1 MLFSRDLLCL
11 CSIFG
16 MAQGHPLQKPIVMP
30 LDRVSD
36 HTLSVI
42 HQQGILMKTLSRD
55 AVRGLMVAAQGL
67 QHQPPTAA
75 TKTDVRQI
83 IRQMHVLQLDTI
95 HVIARSQYLVLW
107 SRLGDYR
114 QHWLDELLAEGAL
127 FEYWSHA
134 ACLLPIEDYPLYRRY
149 MLDGVTWNEKRHRQW
164 MAAHPEVVERLVS
177 HIRDNGPVRSADFER
192 SDGAQPGWWNWK
204 DEKIALDVLW
214 MVGELMVAKRHN
226 FHRIYDLRE
235 RVLRN
240 GDDSQVPPLE
250 AVHETYVLNTVKAL
264 GVTKA
269 AWIADYFRM
278 YKKVAQA
285 VIERLAKRGQL
296 ETVQVEGWDVPGY
309 YHPDQREAIEAA
321 ADGQI
326 PVSKTTFLSPFDPLV
341 WDRTRALELFSFD
354 YKIEVYT
361 PAPKRKYGYFT
372 LPILYNN
379 RLIGR
384 LDPKAHRK
392 EGIFEVKALHLEP
405 GVVVDDALIAA
416 VKSALNACAAWHNTP
431 QVIVREATEPGLAKR
446 LAD

>member
-1 MLFSRDLLCL
+1 M
-11 CSIFG
+11 
-16 MAQGHPLQKPIVMP
+16 
-30 LDRVSD
+30 
-36 HTLSVI
+36 
-42 HQQGILMKTLSRD
+42 MKTLSQE
-55 AVRGLMVAAQGL
+55 AVRGLMIAAQGL
-67 QHQPPTAA
+67 QDRPLTEA

-114 QHWLDELLAEGAL
+114 QHWLDELLTEGAL

-164 MAAHPEVVERLVS
+164 MEAHAEVVEKLVA

-204 DEKIALDVLW
+204 DEKIALDLLW

-235 RVLRN
+235 RVLRG
-240 GDDSQVPPLE
+240 GDDSQVPSLE

-285 VIERLAKRGQL
+285 VIERLVKRGQL

-309 YHPDQREAIEAA
+309 YHPDQQAAIEAA
-321 ADGQI
+321 AEGQI
-326 PVSKTTFLSPFDPLV
+326 PISKTTFLSPFDPLV
-341 WDRTRALELFSFD
+341 WDRARALELFNFD

-361 PAPKRKYGYFT
+361 PAAKRKYGYFT

-379 RLIGR
+379 TLIGR

-416 VKSALNACAAWHNTP
+416 VKSALHACAAWHNTP
-431 QVIVREATEPGLAKR
+431 QVMVREATQPDLAQR
-446 LAD
+446 LSE

>member
-1 MLFSRDLLCL
+1 MK
-11 CSIFG
+11 
-16 MAQGHPLQKPIVMP
+16 PLSQE
-30 LDRVSD
+30 
-36 HTLSVI
+36 
-42 HQQGILMKTLSRD
+42 
-55 AVRGLMVAAQGL
+55 AVRGLMIAAQGL
-67 QHQPPTAA
+67 QDRPLTEA

-114 QHWLDELLAEGAL
+114 QHWLDELLDEGAL

-149 MLDGVTWNEKRHRQW
+149 MLDGITWNEKRHRQW
-164 MAAHPEVVERLVS
+164 MVANAEVVDRLVT
-177 HIRDNGPVRSADFER
+177 HIRDNGPVRSSDFER
-192 SDGAQPGWWNWK
+192 TDGAQPGWWNWK
-204 DEKIALDVLW
+204 EEKIALDLLW

-235 RVLRN
+235 RVVRD

-250 AVHETYVLNTVKAL
+250 AVHEAYVLNTVKAL

-285 VIERLAKRGQL
+285 VIERLAKRRQL

-309 YHPDQREAIEAA
+309 FHPDQRDAIAAA

-326 PVSKTTFLSPFDPLV
+326 PLSKTTFLSPFDPLV
-341 WDRTRALELFSFD
+341 WDRARALDLFNFD

-361 PAPKRKYGYFT
+361 PAAKRKYGYFT
-372 LPILYNN
+372 LPILYDN

-405 GVVVDDALIAA
+405 GVVVDDALIAG
-416 VKSALNACAAWHNTP
+416 VKSALHACAAWHTTP
-431 QVIVREATEPGLAKR
+431 QVIVRAATESDLAKR
-446 LAD
+446 LSDS